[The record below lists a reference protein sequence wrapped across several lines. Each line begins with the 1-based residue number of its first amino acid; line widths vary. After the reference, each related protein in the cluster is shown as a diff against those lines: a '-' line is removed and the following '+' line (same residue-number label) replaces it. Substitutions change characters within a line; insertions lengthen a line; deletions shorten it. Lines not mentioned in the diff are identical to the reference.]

1 MADSTSCVQ
10 RTTDKST
17 LLASWFV
24 TEFHWP
30 TQEDHDAMDGVDT
43 PRCHVCLRNKTFL
56 LEHGAQMH
64 EKVDGW
70 AAAQWMKQQHGIQA
84 HCVSL
89 VVWGSPHMQLA
100 TGNFSQQGCGVRGE
114 EKVNVFKSLCQQF
127 PFAAVVVTYAHHDI
141 KPTVDVEQDTVI
153 SDLLVN
159 VPISPISGT
168 QYVPR
173 NSTGEKR
180 CGSGD
185 IRAIVRMPSRYSSQ
199 GASVWQAMSSRP
211 AADGNGNESVLH
223 LYRLT
228 ECFVPTAFQGDN
240 GWEPEAC
247 IFLGEEACDLSRCV
261 AEWHVQHAVDSAGSK
276 AHASEQSN
284 SPAARRRRQIVAS

>member
-1 MADSTSCVQ
+1 
-10 RTTDKST
+10 
-17 LLASWFV
+17 
-24 TEFHWP
+24 
-30 TQEDHDAMDGVDT
+30 
-43 PRCHVCLRNKTFL
+43 
-56 LEHGAQMH
+56 
-64 EKVDGW
+64 
-70 AAAQWMKQQHGIQA
+70 
-84 HCVSL
+84 
-89 VVWGSPHMQLA
+89 MQLA
-100 TGNFSQQGCGVRGE
+100 SGIFSHQRWGVGGE

-153 SDLLVN
+153 FDVLVN

-168 QYVPR
+168 QYIPR

-185 IRAIVRMPSRYSSQ
+185 IRAIVRVPSRYGNQ

-223 LYRLT
+223 LYKLT

-240 GWEPEAC
+240 GSEPEAC

-261 AEWHVQHAVDSAGSK
+261 AEWHVQSVAESDVSR
-276 AHASEQSN
+276 AHACEQTA
-284 SPAARRRRQIVAS
+284 SPATKHRRQVGIL